1 MALKVLIPFPLRRYT
16 GGASLVEL
24 EASTVQGVIDALD
37 LRFPGSR
44 SGICE
49 AAGTLRRFINIYLD
63 GEDVRFLDNLA
74 TPVYDAAE
82 VAIVPAIAGGSSD
95 IGGNQCLIVTP
106 LKEDESVDE
115 ESTRNLVDFVI
126 QQGVHGILVH
136 GSTGEGFLFDTDE
149 RKAFL
154 DLVVKY
160 AKGRVPVGFCVE
172 SSATSISVELS
183 KYASRSGADYLF
195 TTAPYRHPHKGDG
208 IFAHFKAINDAT
220 DLPVSIYDGGAGVEL
235 GLDLLEK
242 ISNELERIKYCK
254 IFLEKPEKIEQ
265 IFRRTKGRIIPWA
278 GHDRLTYLMLCY
290 GAYGMTSAASCILPR
305 ENSKMF
311 DLVKAGHL
319 EEARAIYLSK
329 VCPLNAMA
337 FFSVLDFIA
346 AYKLALHWMGVIK
359 SPTVRKPL
367 LQLDATMQRE
377 LRGALQF
384 IGKL

>member
-1 MALKVLIPFPLRRYT
+1 MSK
-16 GGASLVEL
+16 E
-24 EASTVQGVIDALD
+24 
-37 LRFPGSR
+37 
-44 SGICE
+44 
-49 AAGTLRRFINIYLD
+49 
-63 GEDVRFLDNLA
+63 
-74 TPVYDAAE
+74 
-82 VAIVPAIAGGSSD
+82 

-115 ESTRNLVDFVI
+115 ESSRRLIDFVI

-149 RKAFL
+149 RKAFA
-154 DLVVKY
+154 DLVVRQV
-160 AKGRVPVGFCVE
+160 KGRVPVGFCVE
-172 SSATSISVELS
+172 SSSTAVSVELS
-183 KYASRSGADYLF
+183 KHGKKAGVDYLF
-195 TTAPYRHPHKGDG
+195 TTAPYRHPHKGSG
-208 IFAHFKAINDAT
+208 IFEHFKAINDAT

-254 IFLEKPEKIEQ
+254 IFLEKPEKVAQ
-265 IFRRTKGRIIPWA
+265 IMERCKGRIIPWA

-290 GAYGMTSAASCILPR
+290 GAYGMTSAASCVVPR
-305 ENSKMF
+305 ENSDMF
-311 DLVKAGHL
+311 NLAREGQF
-319 EEARAIYLSK
+319 EEARKIYLSK

-346 AYKLALHWMGVIK
+346 AYKLALNWMGIIK

-367 LQLDATMQRE
+367 VQLDSVMQRE
-377 LRGALQF
+377 LRGALKF